1 MPLVPVP
8 GGSPNRLSPSLPR
21 AGLLWFLREMLP
33 PRWFC
38 RPTCPVG
45 SLFLQERLSRTLSAF
60 QTPPPLR
67 VRASFGAAPLPPAR
81 PPLPVGGPL
90 PPGPPSPPLS
100 SFPPPPPIRVRV
112 SFGGAPSLPGRR
124 PRLAWGAPSPR
135 EGGSQNSVA
144 GRLQVSP
151 HGGARVPAPWP
162 LPGASGSSPRCTR
175 APGSGRAGAA
185 PPPLPAPHAPCAPRP
200 HPRGCWWSW
209 ARAASAAAH

>member
-1 MPLVPVP
+1 MLLVPVP

-60 QTPPPLR
+60 QT
-67 VRASFGAAPLPPAR
+67 
-81 PPLPVGGPL
+81 
-90 PPGPPSPPLS
+90 
-100 SFPPPPPIRVRV
+100 PPPIRVRV

-162 LPGASGSSPRCTR
+162 LPGASGSPPRCTR